1 MCSKDLTDSQ
11 IAQIVH
17 DVERISDI
25 DKNGDVEMDEFTHFL
40 SNDECDLRNV
50 IEKYKEEEGD
60 PKRLEELQKQE
71 MKEKEGKRLQE
82 LVEMHGIMEEMH
94 ERAARDE
101 RDERDARM
109 NEGAERETTSQS
121 KFNNKLYVDSSI
133 NL

>member
-1 MCSKDLTDSQ
+1 
-11 IAQIVH
+11 
-17 DVERISDI
+17 
-25 DKNGDVEMDEFTHFL
+25 
-40 SNDECDLRNV
+40 
-50 IEKYKEEEGD
+50 
-60 PKRLEELQKQE
+60 

-101 RDERDARM
+101 RDARM
-109 NEGAERETTSQS
+109 NERAERETTSQS